1 MPAEAALLFLRVVV
15 IGALYVFL
23 LMIVLVVARDLR
35 RGGHQ
40 APVEDVPVG
49 RLVVV
54 EVDPE
59 VALDAESF
67 ALAPETIVGRDAA
80 AGVVVRD
87 TFVSTRHARL
97 NYRRGRWW
105 VEDLGSTNGTRVNG
119 RPTKGAVA
127 LAFGSTLDIGRVR
140 FRLDRA

>member
-15 IGALYVFL
+15 IGALYIFL

-35 RGGHQ
+35 RGGRD
-40 APVEDVPVG
+40 APAEDAPTG
-49 RLVVV
+49 RLVAVK
-54 EVDPE
+54 VDPE
-59 VALDAESF
+59 VTLDAESF
-67 ALAPETIVGRDAA
+67 ALAPETIVGRDASA
-80 AGVVVRD
+80 SVIIRD

-97 NYRRGRWW
+97 TYRRGRWW

-119 RPTKGAVA
+119 RPIKGAVT
-127 LAFGSTLDIGRVR
+127 LAFGNTLDIGRVR